1 MIFNLLFKELK
12 KAEKR
17 WNDIYSNFINTHFS
31 SAAEYFAAQRAMYN
45 SKTYE
50 DYRSLISYIFK

>member
-17 WNDIYSNFINTHFS
+17 WNNIYSNFINTHFS
-31 SAAEYFAAQRAMYN
+31 SAAEYFAA
-45 SKTYE
+45 
-50 DYRSLISYIFK
+50 

>member
-1 MIFNLLFKELK
+1 MEFNLLFKELK

-31 SAAEYFAAQRAMYN
+31 SAAEYFTARRAVYN
-45 SKTYE
+45 SKAYE
-50 DYRSLISYIFK
+50 DYRSLISYIFI